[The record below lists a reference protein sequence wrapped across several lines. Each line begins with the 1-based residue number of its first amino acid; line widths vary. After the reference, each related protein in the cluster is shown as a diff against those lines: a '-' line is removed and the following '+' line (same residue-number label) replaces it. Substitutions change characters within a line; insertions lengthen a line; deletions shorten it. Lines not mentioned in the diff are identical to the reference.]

1 MQLLP
6 TPLAGRVTVPYG
18 QHVAVRRALRTGW
31 LTADRVVLAAAALI
45 VMVAAAL
52 DDQPPA
58 TADARDLDVL
68 AVGFLLFGAVLLTA
82 SGRFPA
88 TVALGTLGVVFV
100 WYGAGYTSSLV
111 NVLPLVA
118 FFRLGAG
125 DGQRRKIGVAAAAA
139 VATLAMMT
147 GVGEEPWGDAVGA
160 VGYLVVATL
169 FGEFV
174 RNRRLVVEE
183 YAERAR
189 HAEAEVEQ
197 RVTQER
203 MRIARDL
210 HDVLAHTVSGMT
222 VQAGVAMDALDR
234 DPGAARDALT
244 AVRETSR
251 EALDEVRATLAV
263 LRSGEDREGLAPA
276 PRIDRVPVLVD
287 AARGRGLDVD
297 VDVALSDDP
306 LPDVVELTAFRVVQ
320 EGLTNVVRHARASRV
335 WVTIRQ
341 EPSSLLV
348 EVRDD
353 GTSDD
358 PIGPPGMGLRGMAE
372 RVHSL
377 GGELLHGRPTNGRR
391 FPGADHGWTVRAL
404 IPLRARPT

>member
-1 MQLLP
+1 MP
-6 TPLAGRVTVPYG
+6 YGRPVTV
-18 QHVAVRRALRTGW
+18 RRVLRTGW
-31 LTADRVVLAAAALI
+31 LTADHVVLAAAALI
-45 VMVAAAL
+45 VIVAAAL

-58 TADARDLDVL
+58 TTDARDLDVL
-68 AVGFLLFGAVLLTA
+68 AVGFLLFGAILLTA
-82 SGRFPA
+82 SGRFPT
-88 TVALGTLGVVFV
+88 TVALGALGVVFA
-100 WYGAGYTSSLV
+100 WYGTGYTSSLV

-118 FFRLGAG
+118 FFRLGASER
-125 DGQRRKIGVAAAAA
+125 QRQKIVVVAVAA

-222 VQAGVAMDALDR
+222 VQAGVALDALDR
-234 DPGAARDALT
+234 DPGAARDALE
-244 AVRETSR
+244 AVRATSR

-263 LRSGEDREGLAPA
+263 LRSGTDRVGTAPA
-276 PRIDRVPVLVD
+276 PRIDRVPVLLD
-287 AARGRGLDVD
+287 AARDRGLDVD
-297 VDVALSDDP
+297 VDLALSDRA

-335 WVTIRQ
+335 WVTILQ

-358 PIGPPGMGLRGMAE
+358 PVGPTGMGLRGMAE
-372 RVHSL
+372 RVQSL
-377 GGELLHGRPTNGRR
+377 GGELVHGRQTNGSRSTGG
-391 FPGADHGWTVRAL
+391 PHGWTVRAR
-404 IPLRARPT
+404 IPLRGRST